1 MSKVK
6 SFLSILIFVFSV
18 FILHYLFN
26 IVFQSASIS
35 FEKQLRFHG
44 FIFIITT
51 LVVLLSLKAIYTS
64 PDKAGFTY
72 LGLVL
77 FKMVASIVFLFPYL
91 TDVTRETK
99 TLVFHFFVILFL
111 YLAYE
116 VIFLLRHLNSQQNK

>member
-1 MSKVK
+1 MSKIK
-6 SFLSILIFVFSV
+6 SFLSILVFVLSV
-18 FILHYLFN
+18 FIVHYLFN

-35 FEKQLRFHG
+35 FEKQLRFHV
-44 FIFIITT
+44 FIFIITA

-77 FKMVASIVFLFPYL
+77 FKMVAAIVFLFPYL

-99 TLVFHFFVILFL
+99 KLVLHFFIILFL

-116 VIFLLRHLNSQQNK
+116 VIFLLKHLNAEQKK

>member
-1 MSKVK
+1 MSRIK
-6 SFLSILIFVFSV
+6 SFLSVLTFVLLIFS
-18 FILHYLFN
+18 LHYLFN
-26 IVFQSASIS
+26 MLFPEASIS
-35 FEKQLRFHG
+35 FEKLLRFHG
-44 FIFIITT
+44 FIFMITT

-72 LGLVL
+72 LGLAL
-77 FKMVASIVFLFPYL
+77 FKMVAAAVFLFPYL

-116 VIFLLRHLNSQQNK
+116 VIFLLRHVNSQQNK